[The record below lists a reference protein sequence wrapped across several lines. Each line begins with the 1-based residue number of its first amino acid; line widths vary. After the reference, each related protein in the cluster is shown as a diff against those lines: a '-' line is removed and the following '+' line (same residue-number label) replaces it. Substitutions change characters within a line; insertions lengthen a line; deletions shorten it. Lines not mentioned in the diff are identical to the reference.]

1 MENKVLLVDDD
12 EKLRKLVTE
21 YLEGY
26 GFQVRALSDG
36 LQALKTIHKESPDI
50 VILDIMLP
58 GKDGLDVLKE
68 IRAESS
74 VPVIMLTA
82 RGEDADRIVGLELGA
97 DDYLPKPFNPRE
109 LVARMK
115 AVTRRLSFEE
125 RDEPVEKEWASQPM
139 QRQLRAILSADVKE
153 YSRLMAQDEMWT
165 INTLKVYRDLI
176 TSRVRR
182 HLGRVVDSPGD
193 NILADF
199 GSVIDAVQCAVE
211 IQKEL
216 EVKNADL
223 PVQRKMEFRIG
234 INLGDVVLE
243 KGKIYGDGVNIAARI
258 ERLAQ
263 AGGICI
269 SGTVYDQIE
278 NRLPLTYNYLGEKS
292 VKNITKPIRV
302 YQVRT
307 DPETPEHQT

>member
-1 MENKVLLVDDD
+1 MNNKVLLVDDD

-21 YLEGY
+21 YLEEF
-26 GFQVRALSDG
+26 GFQVHTLSDG
-36 LQALKTIHKESPDI
+36 LSVLKTVRRESPDI

-68 IRAESS
+68 IRAEHT

-109 LVARMK
+109 LLARMK
-115 AVTRRLSFEE
+115 AVIRRLPQQAAGPSAEE
-125 RDEPVEKEWASQPM
+125 DLAFQGM
-139 QRQLRAILSADVKE
+139 QRQLKAILSADVKD
-153 YSRLMAQDEMWT
+153 YSRLMAEDEMWT
-165 INTLKVYRDLI
+165 IHTLNVCRDLI
-176 TSRVRR
+176 ASHVRK
-182 HLGRVVDSPGD
+182 HLGRVVDAPGD
-193 NILADF
+193 NILAEF
-199 GSVIDAVQCAVE
+199 GSVINAVQCAVE

-216 EVKNADL
+216 DVKNASFPDR
-223 PVQRKMEFRIG
+223 RKMEFRIG

-243 KGKIYGDGVNIAARI
+243 KGRIYGDGVNIAARI
-258 ERLAQ
+258 ERLAEP
-263 AGGICI
+263 GGVCI

-278 NRLPLTYNYLGEKS
+278 NRLPLSYEYLGEKS
-292 VKNITKPIRV
+292 VKNIRKPIRV

-307 DPETPEHQT
+307 DLETNRS